1 MVWSLQVNCFLVN
14 TAEFALVHILNYWT
28 FLVCIV
34 LRSNLW
40 CFDWNLLCFTL
51 LEMCCSR
58 EWFSGFFLCFQFQLP
73 IFDDCFVVECYIFH
87 KSWQILLQ
95 LFIPMFWKVS
105 SWFPIVSSSSS
116 FKLFGITFSEIQR
129 DKNKMWFTYLS
140 FLGIGVGGEE
150 IEFCID
156 SMWLQ
161 GSTIGIRGVRM
172 YTYFYWHTHDF
183 GCWMFTLTCT
193 LIFSLMIFLSFQKFF
208 ESSFLIMVL

>member
-1 MVWSLQVNCFLVN
+1 M
-14 TAEFALVHILNYWT
+14 
-28 FLVCIV
+28 
-34 LRSNLW
+34 
-40 CFDWNLLCFTL
+40 
-51 LEMCCSR
+51 
-58 EWFSGFFLCFQFQLP
+58 
-73 IFDDCFVVECYIFH
+73 
-87 KSWQILLQ
+87 LQ

-183 GCWMFTLTCT
+183 GCWMFTLTYT

-208 ESSFLIMVL
+208 ESSFLLWFFKTLLLFICSSTEVFPIDITLVDVHLNWLNWYHVLILIVWSTSHSNRLHDFSATIPSLWGCVCKNFMPDPGVVCLQNAFLWPVI